1 MGQTAFEQI
10 RETGVVSILRGIAE
24 KDLEGTLAA
33 LYEGGVRAVEI
44 TLNTPGALRM
54 IERSRELYGDRMA
67 VGAGTVLEA
76 ASARAAILA
85 GADFVLAPTLSLP
98 MIEMCLTYGCLAIP
112 GAFSPTEVLTAWQAG
127 AQIVKVFPC
136 GSVGPAYIKDLRG
149 PLPQIRMMP
158 VGGVTLDTTPAFFA
172 AGACSVG
179 VGSSLF
185 DPRLAVEGRFDE
197 LRDRAASYIGLAK
210 ARKVR

>member
-149 PLPQIRMMP
+149 PLLFLCDADASAFVNGVVLP
-158 VGGVTLDTTPAFFA
+158 VDGGFA
-172 AGACSVG
+172 AYSG
-179 VGSSLF
+179 V
-185 DPRLAVEGRFDE
+185 
-197 LRDRAASYIGLAK
+197 
-210 ARKVR
+210 